1 MTFVRSLLAA
11 PGAASQKDNR
21 PRGFAPWP
29 VLAIVLMLGVVPQ
42 MAEAQGQGRGRP
54 KTPQTSS
61 GTDDGTGSGSGTLST
76 SQFRQFGVW
85 LDDAT
90 TRAKGGGSAGIG
102 FGYWRGA
109 GASLVDVPVLDGSYA
124 VHDRL
129 TIGASVPF
137 YRSEFEGTTSRGVDD
152 VYLSGKIV
160 LIDPALKDARFGV
173 AVIPVLEI
181 LSPGFY
187 DDRVHWAL
195 PVSAEFRASPLRFY
209 GSTGYFS
216 RGALF
221 GAGAVEWTSET
232 GTSLT
237 FSLTHSAPTAEDTT
251 GLTGGRSD
259 MSVAVGRAITDA
271 ASVYVGVGRTLSSP
285 DDDNKTSLA
294 LSGGISFSFSRATP

>member
-1 MTFVRSLLAA
+1 MS
-11 PGAASQKDNR
+11 
-21 PRGFAPWP
+21 PWP
-29 VLAIVLMLGVVPQ
+29 ILSIVLALGLLPQ
-42 MAEAQGQGRGRP
+42 IAEAQGQGQGRGRP
-54 KTPQTSS
+54 KTPQTSAV
-61 GTDDGTGSGSGTLST
+61 DGSVSGSGAVST

-90 TRAKGGGSAGIG
+90 TQAEGGGSIGFG

-109 GASLVDVPVLDGSYA
+109 GASLVDVPILDASYA

-137 YRSEFEGTTSRGVDD
+137 YRSEYAGVASRGVDD

-187 DDRVHWAL
+187 EDRVHFAL
-195 PVSAEFRASPLRFY
+195 PVSAEFRAAPMRVY

-216 RGALF
+216 RGAVF
-221 GAGAVEWTSET
+221 GAGAVEWTSPA
-232 GTSLT
+232 GTSVT
-237 FSLTHSAPTAEDTT
+237 VSLTHSVPTSEDTT

-259 MSVAVGRAITDA
+259 MSFAVGHAVTDT
-271 ASVYVGVGRTLSSP
+271 ASVYMGLGRTIASP
-285 DDDNKTSLA
+285 DDENKTSLA
-294 LSGGISFSFSRATP
+294 ISAGVSFSFTRRSNP